1 MGTKT
6 LMPRQLYVLRTMKL
20 KRQPNGLTG
29 WPRTFGP
36 RGNNSDRCQWQGEGA
51 VVGAALQYLQVC

>member
-36 RGNNSDRCQWQGEGA
+36 RGNNSDRCQWQEEGA
-51 VVGAALQYLQVC
+51 VVGAAL